1 MTAFN
6 PGGGRKTRIGG
17 TMGYIETNDSS
28 LIRHYDFATREWT
41 EIDTDA
47 ADAGI
52 LGGHGDG
59 GIMKA
64 FLHAIA
70 TGDRSAILSGPDA
83 TIESHLTVFAA
94 EESRR
99 KHRVIEMDKFKG

>member
-1 MTAFN
+1 
-6 PGGGRKTRIGG
+6 
-17 TMGYIETNDSS
+17 
-28 LIRHYDFATREWT
+28 
-41 EIDTDA
+41 
-47 ADAGI
+47 
-52 LGGHGDG
+52 
-59 GIMKA
+59 MKA